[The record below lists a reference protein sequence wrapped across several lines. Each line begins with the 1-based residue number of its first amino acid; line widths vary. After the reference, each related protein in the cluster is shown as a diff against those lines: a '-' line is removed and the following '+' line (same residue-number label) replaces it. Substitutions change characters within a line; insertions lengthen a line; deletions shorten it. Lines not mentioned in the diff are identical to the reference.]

1 MDDQEF
7 GEMLQMV
14 KDTRDDVK
22 EIKKDVKAQNGRV
35 RRLEIKWGYM
45 AGIGSILL
53 FGIPLILK
61 YVF

>member
-1 MDDQEF
+1 MDEKES
-7 GEMLQMV
+7 GELIQMV
-14 KDTRDDVK
+14 RDTREDVK
-22 EIKKDVKAQNGRV
+22 EIKDNVKAQNGRV

>member
-1 MDDQEF
+1 MDEKES
-7 GEMLQMV
+7 GELIQMV
-14 KDTRDDVK
+14 RDTREDVK
-22 EIKKDVKAQNGRV
+22 EIKDNVKAQNGRV

-53 FGIPLILK
+53 FSIPLILK